1 MKKIKVSPLSIIWIA
16 FLIILRTRFLFP
28 LLCAVLLHEFG
39 HLLCAKILKIRIKSF
54 ELSLLG
60 ARITTQREPSYLDEL
75 LFALGGPLAGL
86 LGFAFT
92 FSAALDR
99 MEIPFYQSFLFP
111 FSILS
116 LCLALFNLIPLPTL
130 DGGRMLKCVLCLIFS
145 LDTAEKIL
153 RFIAFLTLVSIWL
166 LSVYMMLKSANG
178 VPMFVFCLIFFSKCF
193 IFGNKI
199 RDFASF

>member
-99 MEIPFYQSFLFP
+99 MELPFYQSFLFP

-116 LCLALFNLIPLPTL
+116 LCLALFNLITLPTL